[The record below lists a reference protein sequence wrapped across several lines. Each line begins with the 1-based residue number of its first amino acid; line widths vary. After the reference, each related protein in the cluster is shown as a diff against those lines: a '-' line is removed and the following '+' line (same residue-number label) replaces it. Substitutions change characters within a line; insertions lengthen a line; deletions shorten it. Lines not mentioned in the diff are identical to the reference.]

1 MNVLRVSNKEM
12 EQYVSSS
19 GFLDGSVLTF
29 VNWPEQS
36 HLGHFI
42 SQLHTHTR
50 VRKTL
55 FRPWESPSIIVVLGV
70 GGECSEQ
77 HRQLP
82 ATYRDQ
88 QYPTALHWPA
98 LTLTTVCLSC

>member
-1 MNVLRVSNKEM
+1 MRVSNKEM

-55 FRPWESPSIIVVLGV
+55 FRPWESPSIIVVLGGV
-70 GGECSEQ
+70 GNA
-77 HRQLP
+77 
-82 ATYRDQ
+82 ATKVAQR
-88 QYPTALHWPA
+88 
-98 LTLTTVCLSC
+98 